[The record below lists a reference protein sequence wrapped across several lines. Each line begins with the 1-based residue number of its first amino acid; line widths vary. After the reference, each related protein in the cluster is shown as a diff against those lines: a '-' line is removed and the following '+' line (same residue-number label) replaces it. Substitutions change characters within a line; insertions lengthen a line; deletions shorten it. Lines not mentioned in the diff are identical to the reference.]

1 MFDELTLFLV
11 IVSLYGFT
19 KLSVIESLFIYFKL
33 SFEIVFATATTL
45 DVGMIIAAI
54 LTIIMLISSIA
65 IRFLVF

>member
-1 MFDELTLFLV
+1 
-11 IVSLYGFT
+11 
-19 KLSVIESLFIYFKL
+19 
-33 SFEIVFATATTL
+33 L